1 MKSDRE
7 LLQELDRYA
16 AAFSVAAMVFEL
28 GHIEWVWSNDAQRLA
43 DINSYLAR
51 DAKLLGIVGLKMN
64 PAYRVL
70 AESDRAS
77 AEEYLQGTA
86 GCIEMEALEYVT
98 GSQVEIRQSHRF
110 SQLVEKFLRVW
121 RKLKAVG
128 KSIGQTWKRSNQRG

>member
-16 AAFSVAAMVFEL
+16 AAFTVAAMVFESEN
-28 GHIEWVWSNDAQRLA
+28 IEWVWSNDAHRLA

-51 DAKLLGIVGLKMN
+51 GAKLLGLVGLKIN

-77 AEEYLQGTA
+77 AEEYLQDTA
-86 GCIEMEALEYVT
+86 WAIEFEAFEHVT
-98 GSQVEIRQSHRF
+98 ANEVEIRESQGI
-110 SQLVEKFLRVW
+110 SQLVENFLRLW
-121 RKLKAVG
+121 RKL
-128 KSIGQTWKRSNQRG
+128 TF